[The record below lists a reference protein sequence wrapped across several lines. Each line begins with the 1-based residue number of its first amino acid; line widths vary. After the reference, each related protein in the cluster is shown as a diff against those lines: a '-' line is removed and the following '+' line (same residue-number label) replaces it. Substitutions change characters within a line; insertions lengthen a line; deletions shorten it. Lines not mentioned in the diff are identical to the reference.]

1 MNTAAYLSRVIKFPE
16 KFAWERGMYNL
27 ILGRTEAMTDQEREA
42 LQQRRAASDAA
53 VGDVVAQLRAAP
65 FPGSS
70 ELEAQIAK
78 LSETIASVRVLV
90 DPALGKAKADRSSAT
105 IFDDQVARWKGIYA
119 MVDAAVDSVDPL
131 LIQGGGRLIELI
143 GIARSSI
150 AMRNHSGFR
159 STIFLDF
166 AGKRQPMTA
175 AALEDAA
182 AYAGRADTEWARIR
196 ATARRLGEPPAIM
209 KAIATV
215 QQKFYGESKAVYD
228 EILAAGRSDGNYSS
242 NPAGYRQR
250 YIGGLDSTLLT
261 GGAAMEIAG
270 AEVKA
275 THDDAR
281 RDLMVAIGGLSAML
295 AVAAAAV
302 TVFTRRVVH
311 PLSRLTDTIRELADN
326 RHDIEVPGRER
337 SDEIGLMA
345 QALEVLRVNAVAAE
359 ELSRRNL
366 EQEAARRRRGECIEA
381 LTRGFDRDSADII
394 EELKRGAGNMRN
406 QARDSAGSSHAAV
419 GFVSEVVS
427 AAQLASSN
435 VQTVASAAEELTSSI
450 REIANRIGRTVSINA
465 DAQRAAATATH
476 NIEEL
481 ARVSGRINEVV
492 NLIHEIASQTNLLA
506 LNATI
511 EAARAGEA
519 GKGFAVV
526 ASEVKALATQTGKA
540 TEEITTQVSQIQNG
554 TEAAV
559 DSIRG
564 IVSII
569 AEMSEL
575 STSVSTAV
583 EQQNTAT
590 AEIARSATQA
600 ADGTSAVTHRMSEVS
615 AAVET
620 SGHTAAVILT
630 STDSLGTLVDRLTHQ
645 IGAFL
650 NEVKV
655 A

>member
-1 MNTAAYLSRVIKFPE
+1 
-16 KFAWERGMYNL
+16 MYNL

-70 ELEAQIAK
+70 ELEAQTTK
-78 LSETIASVRVLV
+78 LSEAIAGVRALV
-90 DPALGKAKADRSSAT
+90 DPALGKIKADRSSAT
-105 IFDDQVARWKGIYA
+105 LFGDQVARWKSISA

-131 LIQGGGRLIELI
+131 LIQGGGRLIELV

-150 AMRNHSGFR
+150 AMRTHGGFR
-159 STIFLDF
+159 STIFIDF
-166 AGKRQPMTA
+166 AGKRQPMTV

-182 AYAGRADTEWARIR
+182 AYAGRADTEWARIQ
-196 ATARRLGEPPAIM
+196 AAARRLGEPPAVM

-215 QQKFYGESKAVYD
+215 QQKFYGEAKAVYD

-261 GGAAMEIAG
+261 GAAAMEIAG

-281 RDLMVAIGGLSAML
+281 RDLMVAIGGLLAML
-295 AVAAAAV
+295 VVAATAV

-337 SDEIGLMA
+337 SDEIGQMA
-345 QALEVLRVNAVAAE
+345 KALEVLRVNAVAAE

-394 EELKRGAGNMRN
+394 EELKHGAGNMRN
-406 QARDSAGSSHAAV
+406 QARDSAGSSRAAI

-450 REIANRIGRTVSINA
+450 CEIASRIGRTVSINA
-465 DAQRAAATATH
+465 DAQRAAAAATH

-492 NLIHEIASQTNLLA
+492 KLIHEIASQTNLLA

-540 TEEITTQVSQIQNG
+540 TEEITTQVSHIQNG

-575 STSVSTAV
+575 STSVSAAV

-630 STDSLGTLVDRLTHQ
+630 STDSLGTLVERLTHQ
-645 IGAFL
+645 IGGFL
-650 NEVKV
+650 NEVK
-655 A
+655 AA